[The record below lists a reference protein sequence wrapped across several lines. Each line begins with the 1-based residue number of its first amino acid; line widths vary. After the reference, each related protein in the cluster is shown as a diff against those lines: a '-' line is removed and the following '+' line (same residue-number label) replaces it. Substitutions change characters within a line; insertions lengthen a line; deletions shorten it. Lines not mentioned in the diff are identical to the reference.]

1 MEKLWLK
8 RNYVKGRSS
17 NITIPDA
24 GALLQITKPANL
36 RESVSKEAILT
47 KWPGVQYKKIQKWVC
62 LKLVLPP
69 KSTSSYCIFS
79 ALPTCN
85 GIADVFLPHNCCIT
99 SCILLYP
106 LIGSIVEV
114 EIEFCHINIFNS
126 PTQQTNIRIFFQD
139 YKPIAAFNK
148 HLLQILK
155 GFKWLIYDNPKW

>member
-1 MEKLWLK
+1 MSLPKTSFTSKVYLKLL
-8 RNYVKGRSS
+8 R
-17 NITIPDA
+17 
-24 GALLQITKPANL
+24 LLSFANL
-36 RESVSKEAILT
+36 QWNRR
-47 KWPGVQYKKIQKWVC
+47 C
-62 LKLVLPP
+62 
-69 KSTSSYCIFS
+69 
-79 ALPTCN
+79 
-85 GIADVFLPHNCCIT
+85 FLPHNCCIM

-155 GFKWLIYDNPKW
+155 GFKWLIYDNPKWQGANLQIQIFYTDMTCSHFVEIRFCHQAQEAGNPRMLT